1 MMQKVIRVSAL
12 VAIAVVCVAASGL
25 AQTVK
30 TPGQVF
36 LEYRAT
42 FEKAKAVDEI
52 LPFMSKETKAE
63 IAKSP
68 AAERKQMFS
77 MMQAMSDAR
86 GVKVVKETKNDK
98 GVELD
103 VEGTTPDKKKST
115 GKIQMVKE
123 DGAWKVSRESWQ

>member
-1 MMQKVIRVSAL
+1 MTLLLRVSAL
-12 VAIAVVCVAASGL
+12 VALVATGVAGTGL
-25 AQTVK
+25 AQIVK
-30 TPGQVF
+30 TPSQVF
-36 LEYRAT
+36 LEYRAA
-42 FEKAKAVDEI
+42 FEKAKTVDEI

-86 GVKVVKETKNDK
+86 GVKVVKQTTNDK
-98 GVELD
+98 GVELA

-123 DGAWKVSRESWQ
+123 AGAWKVSKQSWE

>member
-1 MMQKVIRVSAL
+1 MTKAIRLAAL
-12 VAIAVVCVAASGL
+12 VSLIAVCVTGSGF

-42 FEKAKAVDEI
+42 FEKAKTVDEI
-52 LPFMSKETKAE
+52 LPFMSKDTKAE

-68 AAERKQMFS
+68 AAERAQMFS
-77 MMQAMSDAR
+77 MMQMMSDAR
-86 GVKVVKETKNDK
+86 GVKVVKETKTAT
-98 GVELD
+98 GVELA

-115 GKIQMVKE
+115 GTITMVKE
-123 DGAWKVSRESWQ
+123 DGGWKVSKENWQ